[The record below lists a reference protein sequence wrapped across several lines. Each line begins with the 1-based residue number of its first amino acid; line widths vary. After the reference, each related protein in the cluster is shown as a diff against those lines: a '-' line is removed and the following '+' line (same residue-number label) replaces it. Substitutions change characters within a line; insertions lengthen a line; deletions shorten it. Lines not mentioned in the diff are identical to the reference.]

1 MGTVNP
7 MTMSRH
13 FARVLV
19 VGILVMSRVIG

>member
-13 FARVLV
+13 FANVLV
-19 VGILVMSRVIG
+19 AGIVLMGRLIG